1 MLVCVRIHTR
11 SIDHVFGVLNP
22 SPLEPQ
28 GLSPAVHAEVGIV
41 RGRVLLSGCLLDVYW
56 LCVQTDG
63 QLFRNVSVHDMM
75 SFKEPLEL

>member
-41 RGRVLLSGCLLDVYW
+41 RGRVFIAW
-56 LCVQTDG
+56 LQA
-63 QLFRNVSVHDMM
+63 
-75 SFKEPLEL
+75 